1 MDPQDRDG
9 PWRKGKGRPVPAG
22 RVGGAA
28 AVPSRSRHRVS
39 QPPVPPHLTAA
50 HPGRARFSS
59 CGEDENGE
67 STSQSLSSPLAGL
80 VLLSRSVERAA
91 CCSVVRFGCG
101 QGFVSQSLH
110 VMSLAQSYLLCTFK
124 PANSAARVVPAPAGT
139 STAPG

>member
-1 MDPQDRDG
+1 MEEREG
-9 PWRKGKGRPVPAG
+9 
-22 RVGGAA
+22 
-28 AVPSRSRHRVS
+28 PSRPGWPGGRRCRGAFPLPSPCV
-39 QPPVPPHLTAA
+39 PPVPPHLTAA

-124 PANSAARVVPAPAGT
+124 PANSAARVVPAPAVT